1 MILLVIMRDLENAHE
16 YKLLRLS
23 DIFTPEQEAQLVQ
36 ILTELIV
43 RKWGT
48 LEIEIVKGKVRFF
61 RSKYSIEAAAP
72 GGSFSD
78 RILRD

>member
-1 MILLVIMRDLENAHE
+1 MIMTCQESVNQ

-61 RSKYSIEAAAP
+61 RSKYSIEAAPP
-72 GGSFSD
+72 GVLFD
-78 RILRD
+78 Q

>member
-1 MILLVIMRDLENAHE
+1 MILLVIMRDLDKAHE

-36 ILTELIV
+36 ILTELIL

-61 RSKYSIEAAAP
+61 RSKYSIEATPP
-72 GGSFSD
+72 GVLFD
-78 RILRD
+78 R